1 MKKRKSVRGDLVASL
16 RPPRPFHAHISEP
29 ASRLA
34 STSKHTPNS
43 YSPCIPL
50 QSEPSL
56 SAGKSPQNSN
66 LQLVLPRAGSPTGS
80 LHDRSDEEMETAMR
94 DVEVVGVDCDQ
105 RREGF
110 RVRSCSSDRNLGPRV
125 KSGRVLPPVSSN
137 EALGKG
143 RNRSSSGARRHRALT
158 DDDND
163 LIPANPPVPR
173 PPKSL
178 FPRKSPLSEVNL
190 QPSQHENHHSGLLP
204 KVFRKRTLSP
214 SSIPKENRLRVTRM
228 LQGLP

>member
-1 MKKRKSVRGDLVASL
+1 MKKRKSVKGLVASL
-16 RPPRPFHAHISEP
+16 RPPRPFHALLSEP

-50 QSEPSL
+50 QFEPSL
-56 SAGKSPQNSN
+56 PSDKFPQNCN
-66 LQLVLPRAGSPTGS
+66 LPLVLPREGSPTGS
-80 LHDRSDEEMETAMR
+80 LHDRSDEEMEAVMR
-94 DVEVVGVDCDQ
+94 DVEEVGVNCDQ

-110 RVRSCSSDRNLGPRV
+110 RVRSCSSDRNLGTRV

-137 EALGKG
+137 EALRKE

-158 DDDND
+158 EDEND
-163 LIPANPPVPR
+163 FIPVSYPAQK

-214 SSIPKENRLRVTRM
+214 STVPKENRLRVTRM